1 MDGLWA
7 NFLTVFRVEVVAV
20 VSLGLLAPFEDF
32 FCLLEPPR
40 PLRPTTV
47 PLPVVVVVV
56 VVGT

>member
-32 FCLLEPPR
+32 FCLLEPPS
-40 PLRPTTV
+40 PLRPTV